1 MVKNA
6 QKPARK
12 PPLTIVKSDTQKP
25 AAALTPPTNLDA
37 ETFHFHLGII
47 IQMNARKAAVAKL
60 VKQARRSAVDAGLNL
75 ETLDRTIR
83 NRELEPETV
92 QQNIL
97 REWQYNHWAGLA
109 PGVQPDLFSAA
120 DSKQEDESKWEHE
133 GYVGGLEGETAH
145 ENPRYD
151 TSGPA
156 GQARLRGW
164 NKGQAVIA
172 ERFKPTETQTVQ

>member
-6 QKPARK
+6 KKPDLKIVKDTTKPAL
-12 PPLTIVKSDTQKP
+12 P
-25 AAALTPPTNLDA
+25 PPTNLDA
-37 ETFHFHLGII
+37 ETFHYNLGVI
-47 IQMNARKAAVAKL
+47 IQLKAAVDAKRKVL
-60 VKQARRSAVDAGLNL
+60 KQARRAAQDAGINL

-92 QQNIL
+92 QQNII

-109 PGVQPDLFSAA
+109 PGVQPDLFSVA
-120 DSKQEDESKWEHE
+120 DSKVEDEKKWEHE

-164 NKGQAVIA
+164 HKGQAVIA
-172 ERFKPTETQTVQ
+172 ERFKPTEASPTVQ

>member
-1 MVKNA
+1 MVKS
-6 QKPARK
+6 ARSPDLK
-12 PPLTIVKSDTQKP
+12 IVKDTTK
-25 AAALTPPTNLDA
+25 AALPPPTNLDA
-37 ETFHFHLGII
+37 ETFHYNLGVI
-47 IQMNARKAAVAKL
+47 IQLKAAVDARRKVL
-60 VKQARRSAVDAGLNL
+60 KQARRAASDAGINL

-109 PGVQPDLFSAA
+109 PGVQPDLFSVA
-120 DSKQEDESKWEHE
+120 DSKADDEAKWEHE

-145 ENPRYD
+145 DNPRYD

-156 GQARLRGW
+156 GQARLKGW
-164 NKGQAVIA
+164 HKGQAVIA
-172 ERFKPTETQTVQ
+172 ERFTKTETPAETK

>member
-6 QKPARK
+6 TKPPRKPA
-12 PPLTIVKSDTQKP
+12 LSVVKSDP
-25 AAALTPPTNLDA
+25 PPLPPPTNLDA
-37 ETFHFHLGII
+37 ESFHYHLGVIV
-47 IQMNARKAAVAKL
+47 QMKAAVDARRKVL
-60 VKQARRSAVDAGLNL
+60 KQARRAAVDAGINL

-109 PGVQPDLFSAA
+109 PGVQPDLFSVA
-120 DSKQEDESKWEHE
+120 DSKAEDESKWEHE

-151 TSGPA
+151 TSSPA
-156 GQARLRGW
+156 GQARLKGWYRGQ
-164 NKGQAVIA
+164 KVIA
-172 ERFKPTETQTVQ
+172 ERFKKPEESATIQ